1 MKFEIYGKKTGRHE
15 LEAEKILTNDVIF
28 PHEKPT
34 SEHGLYLFGHTF
46 GCVGA
51 VWASHLQD
59 AFDIAADEGMLDAWL
74 VDEKELAT
82 MPEKERDCLLVAGNH
97 SDSFNFDSDGWSDVA
112 TFDYARDF
120 KLLLALAEARGA
132 AYDNLGQL

>member
-1 MKFEIYGKKTGRHE
+1 MKFEVYGKKTGKHE
-15 LEAEKILTNDVIF
+15 LEAEKILSNDVIF
-28 PHEKPT
+28 PHEYST

-51 VWASHLQD
+51 VWANCLQD
-59 AFDIAADEGMLDAWL
+59 AFDAAADEGMLDAWL
-74 VDEKELAT
+74 VEENELAD
-82 MPEKERDCLLVAGNH
+82 MPEKERDCLLVAGNYCL
-97 SDSFNFDSDGWSDVA
+97 SFRFDIDGWSDVA

-120 KLLLALAEARGA
+120 KLRLALAEARGA